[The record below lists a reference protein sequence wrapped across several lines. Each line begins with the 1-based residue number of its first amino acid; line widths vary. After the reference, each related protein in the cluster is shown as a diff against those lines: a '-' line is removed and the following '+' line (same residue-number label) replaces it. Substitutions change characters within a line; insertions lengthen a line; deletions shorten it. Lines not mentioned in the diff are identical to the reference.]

1 MWLTGFLCLFFSE
14 DRTLLFQEK
23 LGGASMHKLQYRIIA
38 ETDVL
43 LSKLFSTTSSPDGGA
58 APYIPAQPK
67 TFSSEA

>member
-1 MWLTGFLCLFFSE
+1 
-14 DRTLLFQEK
+14 
-23 LGGASMHKLQYRIIA
+23 
-38 ETDVL
+38 VL